1 MQSMVAAM
9 SILRQEL
16 EKAAEDS
23 RAVKAAAERNAME
36 AREHEVKDDSV
47 MEVCWLNIEENGGYR

>member
-16 EKAAEDS
+16 ENAAKDS

-36 AREHEVKDDSV
+36 AREHEVKDDSL
-47 MEVCWLNIEENGGYR
+47 MNLF

>member
-1 MQSMVAAM
+1 MRSMVAAM

-23 RAVKAAAERNAME
+23 RAVKAAAAKDAME
-36 AREHEVKDDSV
+36 AKEQEVRDNSV
-47 MEVCWLNIEENGGYR
+47 MKFVGLILKKRG